1 MLTIQIYV
9 FFIIVASIT
18 QTLSVV
24 LALVGKAGAAMA
36 FTDIYVYTSEV
47 VPTEVRNIGMGT
59 SSVCARIS
67 GMAAP
72 YVGGLLVLLVWIF
85 EKVKKHKFPLSIRFL
100 GQSTREQ
107 HCMFADMRKDTEW
120 RTPKI
125 GNKHPGTYAIFV

>member
-1 MLTIQIYV
+1 MILRDFQYFPKKDYLLSIQIYV
-9 FFIIVASIT
+9 FFIIVASLT

-72 YVGGLLVLLVWIF
+72 YVGGLLVLLV
-85 EKVKKHKFPLSIRFL
+85 
-100 GQSTREQ
+100 
-107 HCMFADMRKDTEW
+107 
-120 RTPKI
+120 
-125 GNKHPGTYAIFV
+125 